1 MDRQP
6 AKVGLS
12 NSSNRRLYIWYGAL
26 LFIIALIIVR
36 LFYLQ
41 IIKHEYYQ
49 QAALND
55 QQKQYSIA
63 AERGVI
69 KAHQGTDTVPLVLNE
84 KLYTLYVD
92 PSLVKHPGDDAVKLA
107 AITHGDPLDYA
118 QLMKRKN
125 SRYEILGKRLSNDQK
140 AKILALKL
148 PGVGLQAQDYRTYP
162 QGDLAAQVLG
172 FVNNDGAG
180 VYGVEQQLDKQ
191 LRGTPGML
199 KAITD
204 VSGVPLAASHDNVRV
219 DPKPGSDVTLTIDV
233 SMQKK
238 LETILKQ
245 GLERVRSPSG
255 SAIIMDPDSGQIL
268 AMANWPSYSPDHY
281 FDVTD
286 LNSFNN
292 SAVSNAL
299 EIGSIMKTITI
310 SSGLDQ
316 GVITPDTT
324 YHDPGYIQV
333 DGFTIKNVH
342 EIPSDPTS
350 IKDVLA
356 LSLNTGAIYTLKQ
369 MGGGEIN
376 QKARTTWHDYMTN
389 HFQFGKKT
397 GIDLPNEGQGS
408 VPDPLKGYSLNLQ
421 YANTT
426 FGQGMSATILQMT
439 AAFSAAING
448 GTYYRPYV
456 IDSQTD
462 DKGKLNVTKAQVTK
476 TGVIS
481 PTASSQIRGLLQYVF
496 ESNHGVYSAQLHPGY
511 TIGGKTGTAQI
522 AQPGGGY
529 KDGVYNGTFLGFV
542 GGDKPQYVAAVLVN
556 TPDLPGYESA
566 GAQAAAPIFGN
577 IADMLINDFNVI
589 PKTN

>member
-1 MDRQP
+1 MDRP
-6 AKVGLS
+6 PPKAGLS
-12 NSSNRRLYIWYGAL
+12 NSSNRRLYVWYGVL
-26 LFIIALIIVR
+26 LLIIAVIIIR

-41 IIKHEYYQ
+41 IIRHDYYQ

-55 QQKQYSIA
+55 QQKQYTIA
-63 AERGVI
+63 ADRGVI
-69 KAHQGTDTVPLVLNE
+69 KAHQGFNTVPLVLNE

-92 PSLVKHPGDDAVKLA
+92 PTLVQKPADSALKLT
-107 AITHGDPLDYA
+107 AITKGDPGKYTG
-118 QLMKRKN
+118 LMKAKN
-125 SRYEILGKRLSNDQK
+125 SRYEVLAKRLSDDQNK
-140 AKILALKL
+140 KILALKL
-148 PGVGLQAQDYRTYP
+148 PGIGLQAQDYRTYP
-162 QGDLAAQVLG
+162 QGMLAAQVLG
-172 FVNNDGAG
+172 FVNNDGVG
-180 VYGVEQQLDKQ
+180 VYGVEQEFNKQ

-204 VSGVPLAASHDNVRV
+204 VSGVPLAASRDNVRV
-219 DPKPGSDVTLTIDV
+219 DPKPGTDVTLTVDV

-238 LETILKQ
+238 LEAILKQ
-245 GLERVRSPSG
+245 GLEKVRSPSG
-255 SAIIMDPDSGQIL
+255 SAIIMDPNSGEIL
-268 AMANWPSYSPDHY
+268 AMANWPSYAPDHY

-286 LNSFNN
+286 LNLFNN
-292 SAVSNAL
+292 PAVSNAL

-324 YHDPGYIQV
+324 YHDPGYVTI

-342 EIPSDPTS
+342 PIASDPTS
-350 IKDVLA
+350 IKDVLT

-376 QKARTTWHDYMTN
+376 QKARVAWHDYMTN
-389 HFQFGKKT
+389 HFQFGKPT
-397 GIDLPNEGQGS
+397 GIDLPNEGAGS
-408 VPDPLKGYSLNLQ
+408 VPDPIKGYGLDLQ

-439 AAFSAAING
+439 AAFSAAVNG
-448 GTYYRPYV
+448 GTYYKPYI
-456 IDSQTD
+456 IDSQAAG
-462 DKGKLNVTKAQVTK
+462 GKTIQTKPVVTKA
-476 TGVIS
+476 GVIS

-496 ESNHGVYSAQLHPGY
+496 ETNHGVYSSNLHPGY

-566 GAQAAAPIFGN
+566 GAQAAAPIFGD
-577 IADMLINDFNVI
+577 IADMLINDFSVLPNSH
-589 PKTN
+589 